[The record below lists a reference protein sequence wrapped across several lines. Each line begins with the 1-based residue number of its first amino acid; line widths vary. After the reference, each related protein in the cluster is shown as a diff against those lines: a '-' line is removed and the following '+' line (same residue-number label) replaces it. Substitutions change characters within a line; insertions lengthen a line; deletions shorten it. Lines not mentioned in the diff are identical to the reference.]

1 MSLHIKNYHGA
12 GVLLFRYN
20 KEKETFEV
28 LLGRR
33 SIRQGYGKWA
43 IPGGGLER
51 KDGDFNYRACAYRE
65 LWEET
70 GLDITKLQTKP
81 IAVTSTEIPFFH
93 WRTFLVMTWGE
104 LPEFRIREFSELR
117 WIPISELGDYD
128 LWISLNREI
137 RTFRRLSL
145 QPDTSEPSPE
155 T

>member
-28 LLGRR
+28 LLGKR

-70 GLDITKLQTKP
+70 GLDITILQKNP
-81 IAVTSTEIPFFH
+81 SLSPPPKSRSST
-93 WRTFLVMTWGE
+93 G
-104 LPEFRIREFSELR
+104 
-117 WIPISELGDYD
+117 
-128 LWISLNREI
+128 
-137 RTFRRLSL
+137 
-145 QPDTSEPSPE
+145 EPSWS
-155 T
+155 

>member
-1 MSLHIKNYHGA
+1 MSLKNYHGA

-28 LLGRR
+28 LLGKR
-33 SIRQGYGKWA
+33 SIHRGYGKWA

-51 KDGDFNYRACAYRE
+51 KDGDFNYRACAFRE

-70 GLDITKLQTKP
+70 GIDIRTIKTQDIAQTR
-81 IAVTSTEIPFFH
+81 IDLPFFH
-93 WRTFLVMTWGE
+93 WRSFLVMTWGE

-117 WIPISELGDYD
+117 WIPISELCNYD

-137 RTFRRLSL
+137 RTFTRLSL
-145 QPDTSEPSPE
+145 
-155 T
+155 